1 MSCIIGEQN
10 SDLDSIC
17 VTYTM
22 MNRWCTQ
29 HRFIMRLDSLTKEHF
44 TNLFML
50 APTGFYKT
58 TYKCLMSFGE
68 IIRNVVLCGFFPNV
82 WLWENCLW
90 TGDLKVSILHISFHT
105 CGFIL
110 VVRHTDMFGTIFTN
124 WLNSEA
130 LWHNKSRVP
139 SIQRFTRD
147 CVNEVFSMNPMLNC
161 FEGNSMLAQS

>member
-90 TGDLKVSILHISFHT
+90 TGDSKVSILHITVFTHVVSFLWFDTLT
-105 CGFIL
+105 CLAPFSLIDSTL
-110 VVRHTDMFGTIFTN
+110 KHCDIT
-124 WLNSEA
+124 
-130 LWHNKSRVP
+130 SRGYPRFNASQGIVWTR
-139 SIQRFTRD
+139 SSQWIQ
-147 CVNEVFSMNPMLNC
+147 C
-161 FEGNSMLAQS
+161 